1 MEIAL
6 IIYLLIINLTGY
18 FTMGQ
23 DKARAKRKKRRV
35 PEARLFEIALLGG
48 ALGVL
53 IGMNRFR
60 HKTLHT
66 SFRFG
71 IPLLLVL
78 NAAIVGYLFRI
89 MSLG

>member
-35 PEARLFEIALLGG
+35 PEVRLFEIALLGG

-53 IGMNRFR
+53 IGMNRFC

>member
-1 MEIAL
+1 METAL

-18 FTMGQ
+18 LTMGQ
-23 DKARAKRKKRRV
+23 DKARSKRKKRRV
-35 PEARLFEIALLGG
+35 PEARLFQMALLGG

-53 IGMNRFR
+53 IGMYHYR
-60 HKTLHT
+60 HKTLHM

-78 NAAIVGYLFRI
+78 NAAIVAYLFRI
-89 MSLG
+89 MPLG